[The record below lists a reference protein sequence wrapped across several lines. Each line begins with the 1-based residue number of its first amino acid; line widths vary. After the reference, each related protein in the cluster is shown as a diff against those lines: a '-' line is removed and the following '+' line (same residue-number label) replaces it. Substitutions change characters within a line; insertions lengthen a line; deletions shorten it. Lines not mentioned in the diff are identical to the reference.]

1 MGGAASAA
9 QGLTPEELDELQAA
23 TTFDKKQ
30 LQRLWK
36 RFNLLDRTGDGKIT
50 REEFR
55 LLPELAGNPLADRIL
70 DCLEPTEAED
80 ADRQDILEHSG
91 EVDFRMFVRTL
102 DIFCSATA
110 PRRKLEMLFKMY
122 DFDSDGKLSHG
133 DLRTAFQRVLGASVT
148 SAQIESMVKATLSFC
163 DEDGDDTLSLDEFSN
178 MIDEDE
184 LHSRMTLAI

>member
-9 QGLTPEELDELQAA
+9 QGLTPEELDEFQAA

-70 DCLEPTEAED
+70 DSLEPTEAED

-122 DFDSDGKLSHG
+122 DFDSDGKLSHS

-148 SAQIESMVKATLSFC
+148 SAQIEAMVKATLSFC
-163 DEDGDDTLSLDEFSN
+163 DEDGDDTLSLDEFSK

>member
-9 QGLTPEELDELQAA
+9 QGLTPEELDEFQAA

-70 DCLEPTEAED
+70 DYLEPTEAED

-122 DFDSDGKLSHG
+122 DFDSDGKLS
-133 DLRTAFQRVLGASVT
+133 
-148 SAQIESMVKATLSFC
+148 
-163 DEDGDDTLSLDEFSN
+163 
-178 MIDEDE
+178 
-184 LHSRMTLAI
+184 AIAG